1 MPTWELKCPH
11 CGGPNAV
18 AADRSC
24 LACRFCGAGLWV
36 RLPSDHTTL
45 VAPARLKKQEAVF
58 AWDRHLKES
67 DQPLS
72 RSPRDTRLLFL
83 PFWRIS
89 AIVAIRESAESIV
102 EQEEDQWGTFDSE
115 GYVPAPKRDTSRD
128 TTDVLLGHWSIKP
141 WETTTPAFA
150 GGLACLDS
158 LGMRAE
164 TAPLTGW
171 DRVVLSDESVCC
183 RPVLEAAEALRRLE
197 PAIASVLGMGKRVIE
212 EQRIIAPRLTLIY
225 WPVWQMAERRSEDP
239 SAAEVDAVSGRII
252 STLTGPLPEIDA
264 AGDSPGHAPVLVPH
278 RCLTC
283 GADLPVDDRYVVFV
297 CGNCRELTAHSEN
310 GSRLIVGADYTI
322 PESRGDQQ
330 WYPFWSFNQGRTLVP
345 AFGIRN
351 HRHRLR
357 LGVIMS
363 GAVRE
368 VTRPDEPPRHLAGVA
383 VGPEVAAGLA
393 RIILE
398 RGQVVPETTT
408 PDTEPRLIY
417 APMKTVGRELVD
429 PVTGLC
435 IAGNVISA
443 F

>member
-1 MPTWELKCPH
+1 
-11 CGGPNAV
+11 
-18 AADRSC
+18 
-24 LACRFCGAGLWV
+24 LWV

-58 AWDRHLKES
+58 AWDRHLKAS
-67 DQPLS
+67 DMPLS
-72 RSPRDTRLLFL
+72 RSPRDMRLLFL

-89 AIVAIRESAESIV
+89 AIVAFRESVESAV
-102 EQEEDQWGTFDSE
+102 ETEECKWATFDSE

-128 TTDVLLGHWSIKP
+128 STDVLLGNWSIKP
-141 WETTTPAFA
+141 WETTIPAFA
-150 GGLACLDS
+150 EGLAHLDS

-171 DRVVLSDESVCC
+171 DRVVLADESVCC
-183 RPVLEAAEALRRLE
+183 RPVLDGSEALRRLE
-197 PAIASVLGMGKRVIE
+197 PAIASVLGSGKRVIE
-212 EQRIIAPRLTLIY
+212 ELRIIAPRLSLIY
-225 WPVWQMAERRSEDP
+225 WPVWQLAERHGEDSS
-239 SAAEVDAVSGRII
+239 SAEIDAVSGRII
-252 STLTGPLPEIDA
+252 SMQTGPLSEVDA
-264 AGDSPGHAPVLVPH
+264 AGDSPGHAPALMPH

-322 PESRGDQQ
+322 PESRGEQQ
-330 WYPFWSFNQGRTLVP
+330 WYPFWSFNQGQTLVP

-363 GAVRE
+363 GSVRE
-368 VTRPDEPPRHLAGVA
+368 VTCPDEPPRRLAGVV
-383 VGPEVAAGLA
+383 VGPGVASGLA
-393 RIILE
+393 QIILE
-398 RGQVVPETTT
+398 RGRAVSGTTH
-408 PDTEPRLIY
+408 DSEPRLVY
-417 APMKTVGRELVD
+417 APLKTVGRELVD

-435 IAGNVISA
+435 IAGNVITA